1 MTIKELLNDKT
12 IELNE
17 NYLIL
22 SSLLNL
28 SIPEVKM
35 SKNKE
40 LSKKEYKR
48 YKKMIK
54 KLKKG
59 VPVQYILKKT
69 NFYGY
74 DFFVNKHVLIP
85 RPETEYLVET
95 TDKLI
100 KEKYKNK
107 NIDIIDIGTGSGAIG
122 ISLKKMDETRQITAT
137 DISRKALKISKKNS
151 KLNKVKIK
159 YMKKNLINNINQKY
173 DVVISNPPYIDKNSS
188 MVEEKVIKNEPH
200 LALFS
205 EEKGLYCYKQILKNI
220 KSILNDD
227 YIIAFEIGE
236 NQKDDIKELIKE
248 YLPDDEIIVKKDYNN
263 FDRYI
268 FIVSKE

>member
-1 MTIKELLNDKT
+1 
-12 IELNE
+12 
-17 NYLIL
+17 
-22 SSLLNL
+22 
-28 SIPEVKM
+28 
-35 SKNKE
+35 
-40 LSKKEYKR
+40 
-48 YKKMIK
+48 
-54 KLKKG
+54 
-59 VPVQYILKKT
+59 
-69 NFYGY
+69 
-74 DFFVNKHVLIP
+74 
-85 RPETEYLVET
+85 
-95 TDKLI
+95 
-100 KEKYKNK
+100 
-107 NIDIIDIGTGSGAIG
+107 
-122 ISLKKMDETRQITAT
+122 MDETRQITAT